1 MNKKFDQRVKRI
13 ADKISMSITPVPGF
27 ILGLSGTDSIA
38 AFIILYEAM
47 KIHGIES
54 KLKGVHYVWE
64 QRKKPTWFEESIIPW
79 LKTRCPKASF
89 SVCAPY
95 GGVNI
100 EEARFADLKIRCSQG
115 IPMLSG
121 TNTKQGA
128 VIFDWKVLPYVD
140 EKTSYWMA
148 AAINLTEKK
157 LGKYTILAHAATIWP
172 VATLWKTDI
181 LEICRDQGVPQIALD
196 MSRLP
201 DCLCGRDEL
210 AADNIELIDQ
220 ILQNNL
226 DWNMV
231 WDSDRD
237 VIEQVYQWIRDIK
250 KEYGFKERTPYMI

>member
-1 MNKKFDQRVKRI
+1 VNKKFDQRVKRI

-47 KIHGIES
+47 KIHGIEN
-54 KLKGVHYVWE
+54 KLHGIHYVWE

-79 LKTRCPKASF
+79 LKERCPEALL

-95 GGVNI
+95 GGCNI

-115 IPMLSG
+115 IPDVPASEH
-121 TNTKQGA
+121 NWIVHSYA
-128 VIFDWKVLPYVD
+128 DD
-140 EKTSYWMA
+140 RSYWMA
-148 AAINLTEKK
+148 ACINLTEKK

-181 LEICRDQGVPQIALD
+181 LEICKDQGVPQIALD

-231 WDSDRD
+231 WDSDRN